1 MGLIATE
8 AVVLS
13 SVKLGDADRLV
24 TFYTAAQG
32 RTCGVA
38 NGSRGMKSRFGAAL
52 EPLTH
57 CNLILFESGQHDR
70 LARVRQADVLHFF
83 EGIRG
88 DFGRLRL
95 AVQMSDLVRRMTPE
109 GDPNPALFRLL
120 LDGLASL
127 EKQPD
132 PPLSKT
138 LFTVHL
144 IACCGYQPRWDNC
157 IRCRTTFNG
166 GGVFFSASDGGYC
179 CPRCAAARPQHL
191 LSVSGGTRAYLR
203 QIARLQFDLAHRLKP
218 SPEIK
223 KEADAV
229 LSHHLAFVTGCSP
242 RAARISG
249 QANRS

>member
-1 MGLIATE
+1 MGLITTQ

-13 SVKLGDADRLV
+13 SVKLGEADRLV

-32 RTCGVA
+32 RTSGVA
-38 NGSRGMKSRFGAAL
+38 NGASGMKSRFGAAL
-52 EPLTH
+52 EPLTW
-57 CNLILFESGQHDR
+57 CNVLLFESGQHDR

-83 EGIRG
+83 EGLRQ
-88 DFGRLRL
+88 DFDRLRL
-95 AVQMSDLVRRMTPE
+95 AVELSDLVRRMTPE

-120 LDGLASL
+120 LDGLAGL

-132 PPLSKT
+132 PRLSKT
-138 LFTVHL
+138 LFTIHL
-144 IACCGYQPRWDNC
+144 IACCGYQPRWDDC

-179 CPRCAAARPQHL
+179 CPRCAAALPQPPL
-191 LSVSGGTRAYLR
+191 AVSGGARAYLR
-203 QIARLQFDLAHRLKP
+203 QTARLQFDLAHRLKP

-229 LSHHLAFVTGCSP
+229 LSHHLAFVTGRP
-242 RAARISG
+242 RPGGRRSG
-249 QANRS
+249 

>member
-1 MGLIATE
+1 MPLVTTQ

-13 SVKLGDADRLV
+13 SVKLGEADRLL

-32 RTCGVA
+32 RTSGVA
-38 NGSRGMKSRFGAAL
+38 NGARGMKSRFGSAL

-70 LARVRQADVLHFF
+70 LTRVRQADVLHFF

-88 DFGRLRL
+88 DFERLRL
-95 AVQMSDLVRRMTPE
+95 AVHLADLVRRMTPE
-109 GDPNPALFRLL
+109 GDPNPALFQLL
-120 LDGLASL
+120 IDGLTGL

-132 PPLSKT
+132 PFLSKT
-138 LFTVHL
+138 LFTIHL
-144 IACCGYQPRWDNC
+144 MACCGYQPRWDDC

-166 GGVFFSASDGGYC
+166 GDVFFSASEGGYC
-179 CPRCAAARPQHL
+179 CPRCIPFLPQQPL
-191 LSVSGGTRAYLR
+191 FVSGGTRAYLR
-203 QIARLQFDLAHRLKP
+203 QTARLPLNLAHRLKP

-229 LSHHLAFVTGCSP
+229 LERHLAFVTGRP
-242 RAARISG
+242 ARGTRLSK
-249 QANRS
+249 